1 MKNIPLVDL
10 RGQYAPLQEEVKEAI
25 SDVLDGMN
33 LFLGENVFQLESDFA
48 EFCNATHAVGVGSG
62 TDAVYL
68 GLRALGVGPGDEV
81 ITVPNTFIA
90 TVSAINMAGAKPVF
104 VDIDPD
110 TYLMDTSKIREA
122 ITERTKVLLP
132 VHLYGQPVAMDKV
145 SMLAQEHGLGVL
157 EDACQAHGAEY
168 RGARTGTL
176 GDAAAYSFY
185 YSKNL
190 GAYGEGG
197 MVVTE
202 SRDIATQLQLLRNH
216 GSSTRYYHSV
226 LGMNS
231 RLDELQAA
239 VLRIK
244 LRHLE
249 QWNAAR
255 RELAGEYNRRLADLP
270 DVITPAESA
279 DAKHVYHLYVIRTRE
294 RDSLLDWLKE
304 HGVHAGIHYP
314 VPIHLQEACSDLGYE
329 RDDFPVAEKVT
340 DEIIS
345 LPIYPEL
352 TIDDV
357 AYVCQ
362 TIGDFFSENRT
373 IRPRATAATEGG
385 MRK

>member
-25 SDVLDGMN
+25 AGVLDGMN
-33 LFLGENVFQLESDFA
+33 LFLGENVFQLERDFA
-48 EFCNATHAVGVGSG
+48 AFCNAKHAVGVGSG
-62 TDAVYL
+62 TDALYL

-110 TYLMDTSKIREA
+110 TYLMDTSKIAAA
-122 ITERTKVLLP
+122 ITERSRVLLP
-132 VHLYGQPVAMDKV
+132 VHLYGQPVAMDRV
-145 SMLAQEHGLGVL
+145 RMQAEEHGLAVL

-197 MVVTE
+197 IAVTD

-249 QWNAAR
+249 QWNEAR
-255 RELAGEYNRRLADLP
+255 RALAGEYNRRLAGLP
-270 DVITPAESA
+270 GVVTPIEAP
-279 DAKHVYHLYVIRTRE
+279 DARHVYHLYVIRAQA
-294 RDSLLDWLKE
+294 RDELLEWLKG
-304 HGVHAGIHYP
+304 HGVQAGIHYP
-314 VPIHLQEACSDLGYE
+314 VPIHLQEACRELGYE
-329 RDDFPVAEKVT
+329 DGDFPVAEKVA

-352 TIDDV
+352 TTTDV
-357 AYVCQ
+357 DYVCQ
-362 TIGDFFSENRT
+362 TIGDFFSDRRT
-373 IRPRATAATEGG
+373 ERPAAATVSEGG
-385 MRK
+385 TRE

>member
-10 RGQYAPLQEEVKEAI
+10 RGQYAPIREEVKEAI
-25 SDVLDGMN
+25 AGVLDGMN
-33 LFLGENVFQLESDFA
+33 LFLGENVFQLECDFA
-48 EFCNATHAVGVGSG
+48 AFCEAKHAVGVGSG
-62 TDAVYL
+62 TDALYL

-104 VDIDPD
+104 VDIDPE
-110 TYLMDTSKIREA
+110 TYLMDASKIEAA

-132 VHLYGQPVAMDKV
+132 VHLYGQPVAMDRV
-145 SMLAQEHGLGVL
+145 RMLAKEHGLAVL

-168 RGARTGTL
+168 RSVRTGTL

-197 MVVTE
+197 IVVTD

-244 LRHLE
+244 LRYLE
-249 QWNAAR
+249 QWNEAR
-255 RELAGEYNRRLADLP
+255 RALAGEYNLRLAGLP
-270 DVITPAESA
+270 GVVTPAEA
-279 DAKHVYHLYVIRTRE
+279 PDAKHVYHLYVIRARE
-294 RDSLLDWLKE
+294 RDGLLQWLKE
-304 HGVHAGIHYP
+304 HGVQAGLHYP
-314 VPIHLQEACSDLGYE
+314 VPIHLQEACSDLGYDE
-329 RDDFPVAEKVT
+329 GDFPVAEKAAK
-340 DEIIS
+340 EIIS

-357 AYVCQ
+357 DYVCQ
-362 TIGDFFSENRT
+362 TIRDFFSDRRT
-373 IRPRATAATEGG
+373 ARPRAAAASEGG
-385 MRK
+385 TRK

>member
-1 MKNIPLVDL
+1 
-10 RGQYAPLQEEVKEAI
+10 
-25 SDVLDGMN
+25 
-33 LFLGENVFQLESDFA
+33 
-48 EFCNATHAVGVGSG
+48 
-62 TDAVYL
+62 
-68 GLRALGVGPGDEV
+68 V

-90 TVSAINMAGAKPVF
+90 TVSAINMAGAKPAF
-104 VDIDPD
+104 VDIDPA
-110 TYLMDTSKIREA
+110 TYLMDTSKIEAA
-122 ITERTKVLLP
+122 ITARTKVLLP

-145 SMLAQEHGLGVL
+145 RLLAKEHGLAVL

-176 GDAAAYSFY
+176 GDAAAFSFY

-197 MVVTE
+197 IAVTD
-202 SRDIATQLQLLRNH
+202 SGDIATQLQLLRNH

-249 QWNAAR
+249 QWNDAR
-255 RELAGEYNRRLADLP
+255 RALAGEYNRRLAGLAG
-270 DVITPAESA
+270 VVTPVEAPE
-279 DAKHVYHLYVIRTRE
+279 AKHVYHLYVIRVQK
-294 RDSLLDWLKE
+294 RDELLEWLKE
-304 HGVHAGIHYP
+304 HGIHAGIHYP

-329 RDDFPVAEKVT
+329 VGDFPVAEKVAN
-340 DEIIS
+340 EIIS

-352 TIDDV
+352 TIDDLD
-357 AYVCQ
+357 YICQ
-362 TIGDFFSENRT
+362 TIGDFFSDRRT
-373 IRPRATAATEGG
+373 ERPKAAAASEGG

>member
-25 SDVLDGMN
+25 SAVLDGMN

-48 EFCNATHAVGVGSG
+48 AFCNAKHAVGVGSG
-62 TDAVYL
+62 TDALYL

-90 TVSAINMAGAKPVF
+90 TVSAISMAGAKPVF
-104 VDIDPD
+104 VDIDAG
-110 TYLMDTSKIREA
+110 TYLMDTSKIQAA
-122 ITERTKVLLP
+122 ITERTKALLP
-132 VHLYGQPVAMDKV
+132 VHLYGQPVAMDRV
-145 SMLAQEHGLGVL
+145 RMLAKEHGLAVL

-176 GDAAAYSFY
+176 GDVAAYSFY
-185 YSKNL
+185 YSKNI

-197 MVVTE
+197 VAVTD

-216 GSSTRYYHSV
+216 GSSTRYQSV
-226 LGMNS
+226 LYGMNS
-231 RLDELQAA
+231 RLDEIQAA

-249 QWNAAR
+249 RWNETRRALAA
-255 RELAGEYNRRLADLP
+255 EYNRRLAGLP
-270 DVITPAESA
+270 GVTTPVEAP
-279 DAKHVYHLYVIRTRE
+279 DAKHVYHLYVIRVQE
-294 RDSLLDWLKE
+294 RDELLEWLKR

-314 VPIHLQEACSDLGYE
+314 VPIHLQEACRDLEHREG
-329 RDDFPVAEKVT
+329 DFPVAERVAK
-340 DEIIS
+340 EIIS

-352 TIDDV
+352 TIEDLD
-357 AYVCQ
+357 YICQ
-362 TIGDFFSENRT
+362 TIGDFFDDERT
-373 IRPRATAATEGG
+373 ERPRAAAASEGG
-385 MRK
+385 TGK